1 MEKFEY
7 KAKDKQG
14 KTFKGIVEAI
24 DQKQAVGILREKG
37 LLVLSLKIKKENL
50 ANIIKGTLFRKIS
63 LTDKVNF
70 TRQLATMLTAGLRVT
85 EALEILENQ
94 TSPAMAK
101 IVEEIRRDIE
111 EGKDLSSSLGRYPE
125 VFDQVYIAL
134 VRAGESAG
142 VLEKVLTRLADN
154 LEKQKEFQGK
164 IKSAMVYP
172 IIIIL
177 GMVVVAGIMI
187 IFVIPKMSTIYEEF
201 QAQLPLPTRILLS
214 ISKFVALFW
223 WLIGVAIV
231 GFVIGVKTL
240 LKNPAFRKQY
250 DRILF
255 KLPIFGNI
263 RQKSILTEF
272 TRTLGLLIGTGIL
285 IVEALK
291 ILRGSLGSSIYR
303 EAINQTA
310 KEVEKGIPLASAL
323 ASTGVFPFVLP
334 QMISVGEETGKLD
347 EILERISNYFQQ
359 ESENAVKG
367 LTSAME
373 PIIMIIL
380 GIGVAFLMISVIMPI
395 YNLTS
400 QF

>member
-7 KAKDKQG
+7 KARDKEG
-14 KTFKGIVEAI
+14 KTLKGIVEAP
-24 DQKQAVGILREKG
+24 DEKQAVKILREKG
-37 LLVLSLKIKKENL
+37 FLVITLKPKKDSFGGMIKS
-50 ANIIKGTLFRKIS
+50 TFFRKVS

-70 TRQLATMLTAGLRVT
+70 TRQLATMLNAGLRVT

-94 TSPAMAK
+94 VSPAMIK

-111 EGKDLSSSLGRYPE
+111 GGRDLSSSLEKHSE
-125 VFDQVYIAL
+125 VFDPVYVAL
-134 VRAGESAG
+134 IKAGESAG
-142 VLEKVLTRLADN
+142 VLEKVLGRLADN
-154 LEKQKEFQGK
+154 LERQKEFQGK
-164 IKSAMVYP
+164 IKSAMIYP
-172 IIIIL
+172 MIIIL
-177 GMVVVAGIMI
+177 GMVAVAAIMI
-187 IFVIPKMSTIYEEF
+187 LFVIPKMTAIYEEF

-214 ISKFVALFW
+214 ISKFATFFW
-223 WLIGVAIV
+223 WLILAIIGGLAV
-231 GFVIGVKTL
+231 GFKTL

-250 DRILF
+250 DQVLF
-255 KLPIFGNI
+255 RLPIFGNI
-263 RQKSILTEF
+263 RQKSVLTEF
-272 TRTLGLLIGTGIL
+272 TRTLGLLVGTGIL
-285 IVEALK
+285 IVDALR
-291 ILRGSLGSSIYR
+291 ILKGSLGSPIYQ
-303 EAINQTA
+303 EAIEQTA
-310 KEVEKGIPLASAL
+310 KEVEKGLPLASAL
-323 ASTGVFPFVLP
+323 AETGVFPFVLP

-347 EILERISNYFQQ
+347 EVLERVSNYFQQ

>member
-7 KAKDKQG
+7 RAKDKQG
-14 KTFKGIVEAI
+14 KLLKGIVEAT
-24 DQKQAVGILREKG
+24 DTKQAVNILREKG
-37 LLVLSLKIKKENL
+37 LLVITINPKKVSFGDT
-50 ANIIKGTLFRKIS
+50 AKSTFFRKIN
-63 LTDKVNF
+63 LTDKLNF
-70 TRQLATMLTAGLRVT
+70 TRQLATMMTAGLRVT
-85 EALEILENQ
+85 GALEILENQ
-94 TSPAMAK
+94 SSPAMRK

-111 EGKDLSSSLGRYPE
+111 GGRDLSSSLEKHPE
-125 VFDQVYIAL
+125 AFDPVYVAL

-164 IKSAMVYP
+164 IKSAMIYP
-172 IIIIL
+172 VIIIL
-177 GMVVVAGIMI
+177 GMVAVTGIMI
-187 IFVIPKMSTIYEEF
+187 IFVIPKMTAIYEEF

-214 ISKFVALFW
+214 VSKFVTFFW
-223 WLIGVAIV
+223 WLILLTIGGLVV
-231 GFVIGVKTL
+231 GLRIL
-240 LKNPAFRKQY
+240 LKNPNFRKQY
-250 DRILF
+250 DQILF
-255 KLPIFGNI
+255 RLPIFGNI

-272 TRTLGLLIGTGIL
+272 TRTLGLLVGTGIL
-285 IVEALK
+285 IVDALR
-291 ILRGSLGSSIYR
+291 ILKGSLGSPIYQ
-303 EAINQTA
+303 EAIEQVG
-310 KEVEKGIPLASAL
+310 KEVEKGLPLASAL
-323 ASTGVFPFVLP
+323 AETGVFPFVLP

-347 EILERISNYFQQ
+347 EVLQRVSNYFQQ

-367 LTSAME
+367 LTTAME

>member
-7 KAKDKQG
+7 KAKNKQG
-14 KTFKGIVEAI
+14 KTLKGIVEAP
-24 DQKQAVGILREKG
+24 DEKQAANILRERE
-37 LLVLSLKIKKENL
+37 LLVIWLKIKKENL
-50 ANIIKGTLFRKIS
+50 GETLKRTLFRKIS

-70 TRQLATMLTAGLRVT
+70 TRQLATMLNAGLRVT

-94 TSPAMAK
+94 SSPAMRK

-111 EGKDLSSSLGRYPE
+111 GGSDLSSSLGKHPDP
-125 VFDQVYIAL
+125 FDPVYVAL
-134 VRAGESAG
+134 VKAGESAG
-142 VLEKVLTRLADN
+142 VLEKVLGRLADN

-164 IKSAMVYP
+164 IKSAMIYP
-172 IIIIL
+172 AIIIL
-177 GMVVVAGIMI
+177 GMVAVAGIMI
-187 IFVIPKMSTIYEEF
+187 IFVIPKMTAIYEEF

-214 ISKFVALFW
+214 ISRLVTFFW
-223 WLIGVAIV
+223 WLILVIIGGLIV
-231 GFVIGVKTL
+231 GVRAL
-240 LKNPAFRKQY
+240 LKNPTFRKQY
-250 DRILF
+250 DQVLF

-272 TRTLGLLIGTGIL
+272 TRTLGLLVGTGIL
-285 IVEALK
+285 IVDALR
-291 ILRGSLGSSIYR
+291 ILKGSLGSPIYQ
-303 EAINQTA
+303 EAIEQVG
-310 KEVEKGIPLASAL
+310 KEVEKGLPLASAL
-323 ASTGVFPFVLP
+323 AETGVFPFVLP

-347 EILERISNYFQQ
+347 EVLQRVSNYFQQ

>member
-7 KAKDKQG
+7 KAKDRQG
-14 KTFKGIVEAI
+14 KSLKGIVEAP
-24 DQKQAVGILREKG
+24 DEKQAVKILREKG
-37 LLVLSLKIKKENL
+37 LLVISLKTKKESFTEE
-50 ANIIKGTLFRKIS
+50 IKGVLFKRVG

-94 TSPAMAK
+94 ASVGMRK

-111 EGKDLSSSLGRYPE
+111 GGRDLASSLEKHPQ
-125 VFDQVYIAL
+125 VFDQVYVAL
-134 VRAGESAG
+134 IRAGEAAG
-142 VLEKVLTRLADN
+142 VLEKVLGRLADN

-164 IKSAMVYP
+164 IKSAMIYP
-172 IIIIL
+172 AIIIL
-177 GMVVVAGIMI
+177 GMIAVATIMI
-187 IFVIPKMSTIYEEF
+187 IFVIPKMTALYEEF
-201 QAQLPLPTRILLS
+201 QAQLPLPTRILLG
-214 ISKFVALFW
+214 ISKFATLFW
-223 WLIGVAIV
+223 WLILAIIG
-231 GFVIGVKTL
+231 GFVVLLKTL
-240 LKNPAFRKQY
+240 FKNPAFRKEY
-250 DRILF
+250 EKILF
-255 KLPIFGNI
+255 KLPIFGNL

-272 TRTLGLLIGTGIL
+272 TRTLGLLVGTGIL

-291 ILRGSLGSSIYR
+291 ILKASLGSLIYK
-303 EAINQTA
+303 EAIEQTA
-310 KEVEKGIPLASAL
+310 EEVEKGLPLASAL
-323 ASTGVFPFVLP
+323 AETGIFPFVLP

-347 EILERISNYFQQ
+347 EVLERVSNYFQQ

-367 LTSAME
+367 LTSAIE

>member
-7 KAKDKQG
+7 KAKNKEG
-14 KTFKGIVEAI
+14 KTLKGIVEATNE
-24 DQKQAVGILREKG
+24 KQAVSVLRERG
-37 LLVLSLKIKKENL
+37 LLVINLKLKKESFGDTV
-50 ANIIKGTLFRKIS
+50 KSTFFRKIS

-85 EALEILENQ
+85 ESLEILETQ
-94 TSPAMAK
+94 TSPAMRR

-111 EGKDLSSSLGRYPE
+111 GGRDLSSSLEKHPE
-125 VFDQVYIAL
+125 AFDPVYVAL
-134 VRAGESAG
+134 VKAGESAG

-154 LEKQKEFQGK
+154 LEKQKEFHGK
-164 IKSAMVYP
+164 IKSAMIYP

-177 GMVVVAGIMI
+177 GMMAVTGVMV
-187 IFVIPKMSTIYEEF
+187 IFVIPKMTALYEEF
-201 QAQLPLPTRILLS
+201 QTQLPLPTRILLGVS
-214 ISKFVALFW
+214 RFVSLFW
-223 WLIGVAIV
+223 WLILLMIGGLAV
-231 GFVIGVKTL
+231 GFRIL
-240 LKNPAFRKQY
+240 LKNSTFRKQY
-250 DRILF
+250 DQALF
-255 KLPIFGNI
+255 KLPILGNI

-272 TRTLGLLIGTGIL
+272 TRTLGLLVGTGIL
-285 IVEALK
+285 IVDALR
-291 ILRGSLGSSIYR
+291 ILKGSLGSLIYQ
-303 EAINQTA
+303 EAIEKTA
-310 KEVEKGIPLASAL
+310 KEVEKGLPLASAL
-323 ASTGVFPFVLP
+323 AETGVFPFVLP

-347 EILERISNYFQQ
+347 EVLQRVSNYFQQ

-367 LTSAME
+367 LTTAME

>member
-7 KAKDKQG
+7 KAKDRQG
-14 KTFKGIVEAI
+14 KSLKGIVEAP
-24 DQKQAVGILREKG
+24 DEKQAVKILREKG
-37 LLVLSLKIKKENL
+37 LLVISLKTKKESFTEE
-50 ANIIKGTLFRKIS
+50 IKGVLFKRVS

-94 TSPAMAK
+94 ASVGMRK

-111 EGKDLSSSLGRYPE
+111 GGRDLASSLEKHPQ
-125 VFDQVYIAL
+125 VFDQVYVAL
-134 VRAGESAG
+134 IRAGEAAG
-142 VLEKVLTRLADN
+142 VLEKVLGRLADN

-164 IKSAMVYP
+164 IKSAMIYP
-172 IIIIL
+172 AIIIL
-177 GMVVVAGIMI
+177 GMIAVATIMI
-187 IFVIPKMSTIYEEF
+187 IFVIPKMTALYEEF
-201 QAQLPLPTRILLS
+201 QAQLPLPTRILLG
-214 ISKFVALFW
+214 ISKFATLFW
-223 WLIGVAIV
+223 WLILAIIG
-231 GFVIGVKTL
+231 GFVVLLKTL
-240 LKNPAFRKQY
+240 FKNPAFRKEY
-250 DRILF
+250 EKILF
-255 KLPIFGNI
+255 KLPIFGNL

-272 TRTLGLLIGTGIL
+272 TRTLGLLVGTGIL

-291 ILRGSLGSSIYR
+291 ILKASLGSLIYK
-303 EAINQTA
+303 EAIEQTA
-310 KEVEKGIPLASAL
+310 EEVEKGLPLASAL
-323 ASTGVFPFVLP
+323 AETGIFPFVLP

-347 EILERISNYFQQ
+347 EVLERVSNYFQQ

-367 LTSAME
+367 LTSAIE

>member
-7 KAKDKQG
+7 KAKNKQG
-14 KTFKGIVEAI
+14 KTLKGIVEAP
-24 DQKQAVGILREKG
+24 DEKQAANILRERE
-37 LLVLSLKIKKENL
+37 LLVIWLKIKKENL
-50 ANIIKGTLFRKIS
+50 GETLKRTLFRKIS

-70 TRQLATMLTAGLRVT
+70 TRQLATMLNAGLRVT

-94 TSPAMAK
+94 SSPAMRK

-111 EGKDLSSSLGRYPE
+111 GGSDLSSSLGKHPDP
-125 VFDQVYIAL
+125 FDPVYVAL
-134 VRAGESAG
+134 VKAGESAG
-142 VLEKVLTRLADN
+142 VLEKVLGRLADN

-164 IKSAMVYP
+164 IKSAMIYP
-172 IIIIL
+172 AIIIL
-177 GMVVVAGIMI
+177 GMVAVAGIMI
-187 IFVIPKMSTIYEEF
+187 IFVIPKMTAIYEEF

-214 ISKFVALFW
+214 ISRLVTFFW
-223 WLIGVAIV
+223 WLILVIIGGLIV
-231 GFVIGVKTL
+231 GVRAL
-240 LKNPAFRKQY
+240 LKNPTFRKQY
-250 DRILF
+250 DQVLF

-263 RQKSILTEF
+263 RQKSLLTEF
-272 TRTLGLLIGTGIL
+272 TRTLGLLVGTGIL
-285 IVEALK
+285 IVDALR
-291 ILRGSLGSSIYR
+291 ILKGSLGSLIYQ
-303 EAINQTA
+303 EAIEQTA
-310 KEVEKGIPLASAL
+310 KEVEKGLPLASAL
-323 ASTGVFPFVLP
+323 ADTGVFPFVLP

-347 EILERISNYFQQ
+347 EVLQRVSNYFQQ